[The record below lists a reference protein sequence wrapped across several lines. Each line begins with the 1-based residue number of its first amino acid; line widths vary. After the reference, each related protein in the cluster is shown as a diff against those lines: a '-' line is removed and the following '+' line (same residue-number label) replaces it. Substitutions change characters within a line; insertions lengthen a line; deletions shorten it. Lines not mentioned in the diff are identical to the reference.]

1 MYKRKIFDCITFY
14 NENLLVN
21 SRFEILKDVVDYFVI
36 IESSFDH
43 KGDKKEINFKLLNPK
58 FKDKVRHYVIKDNFT
73 LLHDGW
79 DIESFQREKIL
90 EFIKDASNDD
100 YIMYSDSDEIPNPKK
115 LENFSLKKKYAVF
128 LQKFYV
134 YKINVFNKFET
145 PWQGTRIC
153 KKKYLKSIT
162 FLRKK
167 IKLENLKKAFWKLQ
181 YEKSIEFIENGG
193 WHFNNLYNS
202 EIISKKLQNIKHVD
216 RGLKNVHIDRDII
229 EKKILNLEDV
239 FHRNHKY
246 EKIEIDET
254 FPDYI
259 RNNLSIF
266 TDFILE

>member
-1 MYKRKIFDCITFY
+1 MRIFDCFLY
-14 NENLLVN
+14 NNEDLILDIRLN
-21 SRFEILKDVVDYFVI
+21 SLDQHIYKFVI
-36 IESSFDH
+36 VESKFDH
-43 KGDKKEINFKLLNPK
+43 QGNEKKINFKIENFQK
-58 FKDKVRHYVIKDNFT
+58 FKDKIIYLI
-73 LLHDGW
+73 
-79 DIESFQREKIL
+79 IEKFPKNLSNWGRENYQREFIL
-90 EFIKDASNDD
+90 NGLVNAKDDD
-100 YIMYSDSDEIPNPKK
+100 YIMISDIDEIPNVSN
-115 LENFSLKKKYAVF
+115 LNSIENYKFSVF
-128 LQKFYV
+128 EQKMFY
-134 YKINVFNKFET
+134 YKINLQNMTE
-145 PWQGTRIC
+145 PLWYGSRIC

-167 IKLENLKKAFWKLQ
+167 IKLENMKKAFWKLQ

-193 WHFNNLYNS
+193 WHFNNLYNP

-216 RGLKNVHIDRDII
+216 KGLKNVHLDRDII
-229 EKKILNLEDV
+229 EKKIFNLEDV

>member
-73 LLHDGW
+73 LLHEGW

-90 EFIKDASNDD
+90 EFIKDASDDD

-115 LENFSLKKKYAVF
+115 LKNFSLKKKYAVF

-167 IKLENLKKAFWKLQ
+167 
-181 YEKSIEFIENGG
+181 
-193 WHFNNLYNS
+193 
-202 EIISKKLQNIKHVD
+202 
-216 RGLKNVHIDRDII
+216 
-229 EKKILNLEDV
+229 
-239 FHRNHKY
+239 
-246 EKIEIDET
+246 
-254 FPDYI
+254 
-259 RNNLSIF
+259 
-266 TDFILE
+266 